1 MKEGSPLFFVDTNI
15 LVYAFDQ
22 LEGEKHF
29 KAVRL
34 VKSLWETRS
43 GCLSIQVLQEFHS
56 AVTRPRAKAF
66 SLKESQEIIRSFAYW
81 EVYSPKPNDIL
92 QAISIQEKNI
102 LSFWDA
108 LIIQTAISSGCQSLY
123 TEDFSNGR
131 IIDGVKIINPFL

>member
-34 VKSLWETRS
+34 VESLWETRS

-56 AVTRPRAKAF
+56 AVTRPRAKTF

-81 EVYSPKPNDIL
+81 EVYSAKPNDIL

>member
-15 LVYAFDQ
+15 LVYAFDR

-34 VKSLWETRS
+34 VESLWETRS

-56 AVTRPRAKAF
+56 AVTRPRAKTF